1 MQGELL
7 KAEKIGDALKIVAI
21 LQGVPMIL
29 DKVVQLSGKEVC
41 ITISEPKEKRSL
53 DANAYLWLIIGKIAD
68 KMRTSKEEVY
78 KIMLERYGQGFT
90 VTVRDYVDMNK
101 TGIKYWKKI
110 EEGDIKGKKYIAYRV
125 FRGSS
130 TYTNEEFSVLI
141 DGVKQEANDLGIS
154 TELDDYVD
162 FML

>member
-21 LQGVPMIL
+21 IQGVPMLL

-78 KIMLERYGQGFT
+78 KIMLERYGQCFT

-130 TYTNEEFSVLI
+130 TYTKEEFSVLI
-141 DGVKQEANDLGIS
+141 DGVKHEANDLGIS

-162 FML
+162 FMV